1 METIGGMSLGDHCTD
16 ACTKFKC
23 TKGNLKN
30 PCSDS
35 FQRVESYDI
44 SKREASFGGLSRI
57 NVFNALS
64 LSNLSLHFLIPSPS
78 TFIFLLF
85 LPFLIISLI
94 IPQFTA
100 LRTPVLCH
108 CLSLCLSMSFCFRL
122 CLSFYLSLFLPACL
136 SVCLSFCPL
145 YCRSFFPFLP
155 SSSFARVLYNEWS
168 AAVYVV

>member
-1 METIGGMSLGDHCTD
+1 M
-16 ACTKFKC
+16 
-23 TKGNLKN
+23 
-30 PCSDS
+30 
-35 FQRVESYDI
+35 ESYDI

-64 LSNLSLHFLIPSPS
+64 LSSLSLHFLIPSPS

-108 CLSLCLSMSFCFRL
+108 CLSLCLSFYVFLFPSLVSPSICLCFCL
-122 CLSFYLSLFLPACL
+122 LVCL
-136 SVCLSFCPL
+136 SVSPSVLYIVVPSFP
-145 YCRSFFPFLP
+145 FFPVLP
-155 SSSFARVLYNEWS
+155 LPECCIMNGLLPYTSCNPRSDSVPEQPNSQWLIGDKVPAKFYI
-168 AAVYVV
+168 